1 MGSLSLATTTTS
13 TSRADEPE
21 GEVED
26 IDPWGAE
33 DDLDDDEVREHSFST
48 QSSSDL
54 HREWEARRLQFHNLG
69 YRDGITAGN
78 NSSVQEGFDSGF
90 KEAVGPGFGWGV
102 ARGAASAYTSL
113 PTAMKELLLK
123 DQVAGKRLEALH
135 STLSSI
141 SSADAMG
148 IYYKDTIL
156 QKGANAEDSVQGH
169 SSESSR
175 NVSSVQTPIEEET
188 KAKQI
193 EKEDTATACCGR
205 GSCGDSKACSSDS
218 IDGVSTTARHSILDG
233 SSPQSAATSVA
244 LDERSGNEPVSEEAR
259 EFISRVGTSSGDAK
273 QLEDSTTGHLVSMA
287 LGQSSLGASSSR
299 ASECSSRLEEY
310 QRNVA
315 AELEHSNV
323 KLSSFP
329 PSSQTSGGTTVI

>member
-1 MGSLSLATTTTS
+1 MESLSLAATTTS
-13 TSRADEPE
+13 TTRADEPK

-33 DDLDDDEVREHSFST
+33 DDDEVEEHSSST
-48 QSSSDL
+48 QLFADL

-78 NSSVQEGFDSGF
+78 NSSVQEGFNLGF
-90 KEAVGPGFGWGV
+90 GEAVGPGFGWGV
-102 ARGAASAYTSL
+102 ARGAASAYASL
-113 PTAMKELLLK
+113 RPAIKELLLK
-123 DQVAGKRLEALH
+123 DQEAGTRLEALD

-148 IYYKDTIL
+148 MYYKDTVL
-156 QKGANAEDSVQGH
+156 QTGANAEDSVQGH
-169 SSESSR
+169 SSGSSR
-175 NVSSVQTPIEEET
+175 HVSSVQTPIEEEAN
-188 KAKQI
+188 AKQR
-193 EKEDTATACCGR
+193 EKEDTATAFCGR
-205 GSCGDSKACSSDS
+205 GSCGDSKACSPHST
-218 IDGVSTTARHSILDG
+218 DGVSTTARHSILDG
-233 SSPQSAATSVA
+233 SSPQSASTSA
-244 LDERSGNEPVSEEAR
+244 APDESSGKEPVSEEAR

-287 LGQSSLGASSSR
+287 LGQSSLGASASR
-299 ASECSSRLEEY
+299 PSECSSRLEEY
-310 QRNVA
+310 QKNVA
-315 AELEHSNV
+315 AELEHLNV